1 MLIAIMVV
9 TNEMDLHAR
18 TNGGLNGYFKHIF
31 DYMNGIGSN
40 KYY

>member
-1 MLIAIMVV
+1 MKWTYMQGQMGALY
-9 TNEMDLHAR
+9 
-18 TNGGLNGYFKHIF
+18 GYFKHIF